1 MWPSI
6 LEIRNHNWYLPSNT
20 CSKIITFHA
29 QQLCLQEAP
38 SSPYVAVGV
47 RQNVN
52 NQLKVNKQLT
62 WSKFRIFHS
71 QHLCSVSVSPY
82 LIVWQKVN
90 NQLKVNKQLTCSKIL
105 TFHTQQLCIASMR
118 PYLPLHCS
126 IWQILPEERSQI
138 WSIDSLRAMA
148 LARKKQSWH
157 GWTCPSFGR
166 RFVQA
171 FFVKHSIAAAGS
183 RRTFPPSLSNRLYKI
198 I

>member
-1 MWPSI
+1 MVG
-6 LEIRNHNWYLPSNT
+6 ERRNNSFVSSDYASFWGELHHHQGKKICKEYKQLT
-20 CSKIITFHA
+20 CSKIITFHT

-52 NQLKVNKQLT
+52 NQLKINKQLT

-71 QHLCSVSVSPY
+71 QHLCIVSVIPY

-126 IWQILPEERSQI
+126 IWQILPEER
-138 WSIDSLRAMA
+138 
-148 LARKKQSWH
+148 RKKPNIIYWL
-157 GWTCPSFGR
+157 
-166 RFVQA
+166 A
-171 FFVKHSIAAAGS
+171 S
-183 RRTFPPSLSNRLYKI
+183 RYGARS
-198 I
+198 